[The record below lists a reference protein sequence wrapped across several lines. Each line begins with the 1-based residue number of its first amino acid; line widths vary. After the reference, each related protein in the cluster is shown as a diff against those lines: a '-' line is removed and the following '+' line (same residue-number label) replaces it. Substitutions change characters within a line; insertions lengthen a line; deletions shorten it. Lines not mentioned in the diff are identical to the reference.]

1 MVKVTDKAMAFNV
14 VIVMMAFLM
23 FCRLAARLSLLTGV
37 KR

>member
-23 FCRLAARLSLLTGV
+23 FVDLQLD
-37 KR
+37 

>member
-23 FCRLAARLSLLTGV
+23 WFVDLQLD
-37 KR
+37 